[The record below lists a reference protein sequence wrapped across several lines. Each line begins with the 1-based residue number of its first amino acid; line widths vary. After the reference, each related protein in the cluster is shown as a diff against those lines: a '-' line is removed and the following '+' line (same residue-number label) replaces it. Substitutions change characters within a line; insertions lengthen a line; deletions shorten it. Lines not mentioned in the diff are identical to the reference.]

1 MTRYAKLMSEALA
14 EVRESAKK
22 ITKKERDSLEND
34 NQHGELALK
43 LAQSF
48 GTPQEVKKI
57 KDINKRHMQKGSID
71 PKDQKERDAISNK
84 YYKMAE
90 DNKYRNDIQSQ
101 TTHEN
106 DLTHSK
112 EENQPEWGTDEST
125 LKAKKMTPG
134 ESDLDEKKTVPSMLM
149 PMSVKKDIEKMM
161 KDRKYKG
168 NTDAFAAAVK
178 KKYSKYYDNVDVQG
192 LIQKHAETNES
203 NRIDNFDENYRK
215 LAMKGIGT
223 ETKKGAR
230 VGLKTDYYLPKNGDK
245 SFGKITRVTSS
256 GYEIT
261 DEKTKKVHKFKFY
274 DPNNDPTSVRGT
286 REEVEITEKVSK
298 ELAAKVLSMNKNQKF
313 VKVGNDY
320 VPEIYLSASDRDKLK
335 SEFGRLPRGL
345 PSASS
350 GIPVVDMINHALGK
364 DGVIDTEGGDTS
376 SPKLISWDK
385 GGKTIGRPKTV
396 GDAAK
401 IAGVRLE
408 SVELDEANYR
418 VTYSTKG
425 KLFSKKIRAKSED
438 EAEDIFVKQF
448 KDKKIPIDADD
459 IRSVV
464 KEGYEGEV
472 LKVLDDAGIDGYFK
486 NNKLYVSRRD
496 AKGAKKALDDS
507 DEITNLPK
515 MVMEETELDEK
526 YDLYHKSFSDAMQHA
541 YDYAKKKMGI
551 TVDPKEIDSKVATG
565 PKKPSEGKTNTY
577 RLKGRGGNLQIQVY
591 NKGGSK
597 PFELNMYKE
606 EVVYFDENDKR
617 IDEMF
622 DYVLI
627 DKDNKIVGRYSGK
640 DAKKDAQSG
649 MRSAHLPPMRI
660 PKNEVGKMKIIPINP
675 KDKKSIG
682 DMVLAIGEELDMDEG
697 KMKQMHQMMDDGKTA
712 EEIAKALKLD
722 LKSVK
727 ALMKEDMSGKDVAK
741 RMMKMQTMKP
751 FASKV
756 AKMKTV
762 SHDDLEKMLPD
773 YVAGSDIEKVL
784 KEGMW
789 AMASKPNEISA
800 LKKLMQRPIPV
811 GDPEKEI
818 YTKEMDAL
826 YGLLGDDELFDMI
839 GVLGDKKGAKAD
851 ARPVIMKWFAQRIKD
866 NYGGYGERTK
876 ELAKAIGL
884 KKIAA
889 AYEENGMTKSLKDT
903 ILEMWAEASN
913 KEAYGGTVGMAS
925 YDPTLSKK
933 KKKKDETNKND
944 KSDDGDGLDAVQ
956 PKAVKKKFKD
966 RKDKDID
973 NDGDVDDSDKF
984 LHKRRKAVSKA
995 VKSETIQR
1003 YHETKEGSLRDAI
1016 LQMWGESSNKE
1027 AYGGVAGM
1035 ASYDPTLSKKKKDEK
1050 DEEKGLTK
1058 KEKNDTM
1065 TDTGKKITPVE
1076 ISPKMAKIKNE
1087 KNRV

>member
-1 MTRYAKLMSEALA
+1 MTRYAKTMSQALVEMQ
-14 EVRESAKK
+14 EVKK
-22 ITKKERDSLEND
+22 ITKRERDELEND
-34 NQHGELALK
+34 NQHGELALR

-57 KDINKRHMQKGSID
+57 KDINKRHMQRGSID

-90 DNKYRNDIQSQ
+90 DNKYRDDIQSQ

-106 DLTHSK
+106 DLIHSK
-112 EENQPEWGTDEST
+112 EE
-125 LKAKKMTPG
+125 
-134 ESDLDEKKTVPSMLM
+134 
-149 PMSVKKDIEKMM
+149 
-161 KDRKYKG
+161 
-168 NTDAFAAAVK
+168 
-178 KKYSKYYDNVDVQG
+178 
-192 LIQKHAETNES
+192 
-203 NRIDNFDENYRK
+203 
-215 LAMKGIGT
+215 
-223 ETKKGAR
+223 
-230 VGLKTDYYLPKNGDK
+230 
-245 SFGKITRVTSS
+245 
-256 GYEIT
+256 
-261 DEKTKKVHKFKFY
+261 
-274 DPNNDPTSVRGT
+274 
-286 REEVEITEKVSK
+286 
-298 ELAAKVLSMNKNQKF
+298 
-313 VKVGNDY
+313 
-320 VPEIYLSASDRDKLK
+320 
-335 SEFGRLPRGL
+335 
-345 PSASS
+345 
-350 GIPVVDMINHALGK
+350 
-364 DGVIDTEGGDTS
+364 
-376 SPKLISWDK
+376 
-385 GGKTIGRPKTV
+385 
-396 GDAAK
+396 
-401 IAGVRLE
+401 
-408 SVELDEANYR
+408 VELDEANYR

-472 LKVLDDAGIDGYFK
+472 LKILDDAGIDGYFK
-486 NNKLYVSRRD
+486 MGKLYVSRRD
-496 AKGAKKALDDS
+496 AKDAKKALDDS
-507 DEITNLPK
+507 DEITKLPK
-515 MVMEETELDEK
+515 MVMEEVELDEDSKMAKQSDDNLKSMMKKMRDAEKKDPKAPSIQHMIKRIEKEMKKRGLKEGIELDEK

-577 RLKGRGGNLQIQVY
+577 RLKGKGGNLQIQVY

-640 DAKKDAQSG
+640 DAKKNAQSG
-649 MRSAHLPPMRI
+649 MKSAHLPPMRI
-660 PKNEVGKMKIIPINP
+660 PKNEVGKMKIIPISP
-675 KDKKSIG
+675 KDKKGIG
-682 DMVLAIGEELDMDEG
+682 DMVLAIGEELEMNEG

-727 ALMKEDMSGKDVAK
+727 ALMKE
-741 RMMKMQTMKP
+741 
-751 FASKV
+751 
-756 AKMKTV
+756 
-762 SHDDLEKMLPD
+762 
-773 YVAGSDIEKVL
+773 
-784 KEGMW
+784 GMW
-789 AMASKPNEISA
+789 AMASTPKEVAA

-839 GVLGDKKGAKAD
+839 GELGDKKGAKAD

-889 AYEENGMTKSLKDT
+889 QYEEGKLDKVN
-903 ILEMWAEASN
+903 
-913 KEAYGGTVGMAS
+913 
-925 YDPTLSKK
+925 PT
-933 KKKKDETNKND
+933 
-944 KSDDGDGLDAVQ
+944 
-956 PKAVKKKFKD
+956 AVKKKFDD

-995 VKSETIQR
+995 IKSEGR
-1003 YHETKEGSLRDAI
+1003 YFPEKQGSLMSSILDMWRPKLDEKIEYVEYDFKNKNDAMQAKRMLDAI
-1016 LQMWGESSNKE
+1016 QLMDLDINDDGISTGMLTVDAGDKDMTKYHKE
-1027 AYGGVAGM
+1027 IM
-1035 ASYDPTLSKKKKDEK
+1035 KKYKPRIVTQEKKDLTKNEK
-1050 DEEKGLTK
+1050 DDTK
-1058 KEKNDTM
+1058 KM
-1065 TDTGKKITPVE
+1065 TDTGKPLTPVDVA
-1076 ISPKMAKIKNE
+1076 PKMPKMKNE